1 MPLPTEELSGD
12 YTAEQLEADL
22 RDFCKQT
29 RRRNDTFRQQ
39 VHGFGRSEAQRAVH
53 QNNLAFQESMR
64 KKGFQN
70 PPKSLAKMEKMRYN
84 DPKEYALM
92 KSYEK
97 SVDTGMMSP
106 LVGYEKYKEYHQRV
120 ETEFV
125 GLKTNGGVVIQS
137 QSKHFLE
144 RVFGTIS
151 DPSHGGVKREGVELE
166 DVKEALE
173 HGKAKKHPS
182 RDVVTFATDK
192 CIVSVNTKTGNLI
205 QVTPQ

>member
-1 MPLPTEELSGD
+1 
-12 YTAEQLEADL
+12 
-22 RDFCKQT
+22 
-29 RRRNDTFRQQ
+29 
-39 VHGFGRSEAQRAVH
+39 
-53 QNNLAFQESMR
+53 
-64 KKGFQN
+64 
-70 PPKSLAKMEKMRYN
+70 
-84 DPKEYALM
+84 M

-120 ETEFV
+120 ETELV
-125 GLKTNGGVVIQS
+125 GLKTSNGITIKS
-137 QSKHFLE
+137 HSKHFLE

-173 HGKAKKHPS
+173 QGKVKQYPS
-182 RDVVTFATDK
+182 RDSMPLATDK

>member
-1 MPLPTEELSGD
+1 MRRAIAMQSAMDNAKDDATKEALSGD
-12 YTAEQLEADL
+12 YTAAALKLKQLEADL
-22 RDFCKQT
+22 RDFCRQT
-29 RRRNDTFRQQ
+29 GRRNDTFWQQ

-64 KKGFQN
+64 KKGVQN

-125 GLKTNGGVVIQS
+125 GLKTNGGV
-137 QSKHFLE
+137 
-144 RVFGTIS
+144 
-151 DPSHGGVKREGVELE
+151 ELE

-182 RDVVTFATDK
+182 RDVVTFSTDK

>member
-1 MPLPTEELSGD
+1 MRRAIAMQSAMDNAKDDATKEELSGD

-22 RDFCKQT
+22 QDFCRQT
-29 RRRNDTFRQQ
+29 GRRNDTFRQQ

-120 ETEFV
+120 E
-125 GLKTNGGVVIQS
+125 
-137 QSKHFLE
+137 
-144 RVFGTIS
+144 
-151 DPSHGGVKREGVELE
+151 LE

-182 RDVVTFATDK
+182 RDVLTFATDK